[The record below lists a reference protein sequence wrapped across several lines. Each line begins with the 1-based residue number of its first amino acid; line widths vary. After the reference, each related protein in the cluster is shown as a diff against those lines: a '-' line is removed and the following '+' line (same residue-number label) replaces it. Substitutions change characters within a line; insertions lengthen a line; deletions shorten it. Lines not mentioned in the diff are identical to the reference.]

1 MKSSLNYTVQI
12 ELEKLERRV
21 VRKNINNLNQEIF
34 EAISGA
40 KKRQRISREQQSYF
54 RKLYEEEQKSLRKRQ
69 LVITVISYFLAAS
82 FMLFISIFSYFLIRD
97 YLANNSME
105 FSFMESVFNWFFNCY
120 FFIESLYSNYFLA
133 DFSGR
138 KYFDKGLVDNL
149 NWGL

>member
-1 MKSSLNYTVQI
+1 MSSLNYTVKN
-12 ELEKLERRV
+12 ELEQLERRV

-40 KKRQRISREQQSYF
+40 KKRQRISKEQQSYW
-54 RKLYEEEQKSLRKRQ
+54 RKLHEEEQKILRKRQ
-69 LVITVISYFLAAS
+69 LVITVISYLLAS
-82 FMLFISIFSYFLIRD
+82 LFMLFISIFSYFLIRD
-97 YLANNSME
+97 YLANNSIE
-105 FSFMESVFNWFFNCY
+105 FSFMQSVFNWFFNCY